1 VNIPGVFIRRPVA
14 TTLLAVAIFLS
25 GALAYFHL
33 PVAPLP
39 NITFPVVVVQA
50 SMAGAS
56 PSIMASTVAEP
67 LERRLGTIADVSELT
82 SVSTVGSSQIVI
94 QFGLNRDINGAAR
107 DVQAAIQAARAD
119 LPTTLRNNPTY
130 REFNPA
136 DSPIM
141 VLALTS
147 KTLTRAQ
154 LYDSADSVIQQ
165 QLSQVDGVGQITL
178 GGSALPSVRVE
189 LQPDQLNSYGIGMED
204 VRAAI
209 SAANADSVKG
219 HIDQNGIRY
228 EVESN
233 DQISKAAPY
242 RDLVIAYRN
251 GSPVQLRDVAQVLDS
266 AENIRNAGLYNGQD
280 AVLVIVYP
288 LPGSNIVKTVA
299 QIRKSLPSIEA
310 TLPQNVHV
318 GVAVDRSQSV
328 NAAVGDTERTLFIAV
343 LLVIGVVF
351 VFLQSPRAVL
361 VPAVALPLS
370 IVGTFGPMYLLGYSI
385 DNLSLM
391 ALTIGTGFVVDDAVV
406 VLENIVRHVE
416 SGMDVHEAA
425 MVGSAEVS
433 FTVISMSLSL
443 IAVFLP
449 ILLMPGIVGLLF
461 HEFAVTLSIAILLS
475 LVISLTITPT
485 MAAFVISR
493 KSLHSKARW
502 AVWYERQFERFRQA
516 YSRSLTIVLDHALA
530 VILTLIG
537 LIVLNVV
544 LIRFVPSTFF
554 PEQDNGILMGQIIAD
569 QSISFQAMQKKLAQ
583 LQDIV
588 QKDPAVASVAGF
600 TGGRA
605 LNTANVFIELK
616 PLAERKVAASQVVDR
631 LRPKLNAVSGAK
643 LFLQAAQ
650 DLRIGG
656 RQSAS
661 EYQYTLT
668 SDDPEALF
676 EWVPKLVTALGKYHD
691 RIVDV
696 NSDLQQNGL
705 QLYVNIDRT
714 TAARYG
720 FAPNQID
727 SVLYDAFGQRTVSTV
742 YNQLNQYYVVMEVAP
757 QYWQYP
763 QTIDRIRFSTAAG
776 NPSGTQQTQM
786 SKQIVTG
793 VTAVTTGTSTSTGS
807 AGTTGTTASTGTAGA
822 TGSSGATTSTSTS
835 SSGTSSRNADAEAN
849 QLTNAISNAKGG
861 SSSGSADST
870 AAETMVPFTALAS
883 YISNHTATQVN
894 HQGGLVAGTISF
906 NLPPGGSL
914 SDGLAAISEAGQEL
928 GMPASIHGS
937 SAGAAQVYAQS
948 MGTMPLLILA
958 ALAAVYIVLGILYE
972 NTVHPI
978 TILSTLPSAGI
989 GATLAL
995 LIFGTPFSV
1004 IAMIGIIL
1012 LIGIVKKNAI
1022 MMIDVAIHL
1031 QRDEGVEPTKAIHD
1045 AAVVRLR
1052 PIMMTTAAAVLGA
1065 VPLAIGIGQGA
1076 SLRQPLGITV
1086 MGGLILSQVFTLYTT
1101 PVIYLYLDRLRAR
1114 LARWSET
1121 LPWNRS
1127 DASA

>member
-1 VNIPGVFIRRPVA
+1 MSIPGVFIKRPVA
-14 TTLLAVAIFLS
+14 TTLLGVAILLS
-25 GALAYFHL
+25 GLLAYFQL

-39 NITFPVVVVQA
+39 NITFPVIVVQA

-56 PSIMASTVAEP
+56 PDIMASTVAAP
-67 LERRLGTIADVSELT
+67 LERRLGTIADVTELT
-82 SVSTVGSSQIVI
+82 STSSVGSAQITI
-94 QFGLNRDINGAAR
+94 QFGLGRDINGAAR
-107 DVQAAIQAARAD
+107 DVQAALQASRAD
-119 LPTTLRNNPTY
+119 LPSTLRNNPTY
-130 REFNPA
+130 REYNPS

-147 KTLTRAQ
+147 ETLTRAQ
-154 LYDSADSVIQQ
+154 LYDSANSVIQQ

-189 LQPDQLNSYGIGMED
+189 LEPDKLNSYGIGLED

-209 SAANADSVKG
+209 SAANANSAKG
-219 HIDQNGIRY
+219 HIDQGDQRF
-228 EVESN
+228 EVLSN
-233 DQISKAAPY
+233 DQINKAAPY
-242 RDLVIAYRN
+242 RDLIIAYRN
-251 GSPVQLRDVAQVLDS
+251 NAAVKLSDVADVQDS
-266 AENIRNAGLYNGQD
+266 AENIRNAGLYNGKD
-280 AVLVIVYP
+280 AVLVIVFP
-288 LPGSNIVKTVA
+288 LPGGNIVKTVA
-299 QIRKSLPSIEA
+299 QIRKVLPSIEA
-310 TLPQNVHV
+310 TLPHDVHV
-318 GVAVDRSQSV
+318 GIAVDRSQSV

-351 VFLQSPRAVL
+351 IFLQSPRAIL

-416 SGMDVHEAA
+416 AGMDVQEAA
-425 MVGSAEVS
+425 LVGSAEVS

-461 HEFAVTLSIAILLS
+461 HEFAVTLSIAIMIS

-485 MAAFVISR
+485 MAAFVLNR
-493 KSLHSKARW
+493 KTLHSKARW
-502 AVWYERQFERFRQA
+502 ALWYERQFERFQNA
-516 YSRSLTIVLDHALA
+516 YSRSLTTVLDHALL
-530 VILTLIG
+530 VGLTLVG
-537 LIVLNVV
+537 LIVLNVF
-544 LIRFVPSTFF
+544 LIKLLPSTFF

-569 QSISFQAMQKKLAQ
+569 QSISFQAMEKKLAQ
-583 LQDIV
+583 LQAIV
-588 QKDPAVASVAGF
+588 KKDPAVASVAGF

-616 PLAERKVAASQVVDR
+616 PLAERKLSATEVVDR
-631 LRPKLNAVSGAK
+631 LRPKLNGVSGAK

-650 DLRIGG
+650 DLHIGG
-656 RQSAS
+656 RSSAA

-668 SDDPEALF
+668 SDDPSALF
-676 EWVPKLVTALGKYHD
+676 TWVPKLVDALGKQ
-691 RIVDV
+691 RSQMSDV

-705 QLYVNIDRT
+705 QIYVNMDRA
-714 TAARYG
+714 TAARYS
-720 FAPNQID
+720 FAPNQLD
-727 SVLYDAFGQRTVSTV
+727 TVLYDAFGQRTVSTV

-757 QYWQYP
+757 KYWQYP
-763 QTIDRIRFSTAAG
+763 QMLDRMRFSTAAG
-776 NPSGTQQTQM
+776 NASGTAQTQM
-786 SKQIVTG
+786 SSALVKG
-793 VTAVTTGTSTSTGS
+793 VTAESAESTTE
-807 AGTTGTTASTGTAGA
+807 
-822 TGSSGATTSTSTS
+822 TS
-835 SSGTSSRNADAEAN
+835 SSTNALNANAQAN
-849 QLTNAISNAKGG
+849 QLTNSISNAKGG

-870 AAETMVPFTALAS
+870 AAETLVPFPALAT
-883 YISNHTATQVN
+883 YVSNHTATQVS
-894 HQGGLVAGTISF
+894 HQGGLVAATISF

-914 SDGLAAISEAGQEL
+914 SKATEAINQVSQQLGL
-928 GMPASIHGS
+928 PASIHGS
-937 SAGAAQVYAQS
+937 FAGAAQVYAQS
-948 MGTMPLLILA
+948 MSTMPLLILA
-958 ALAAVYIVLGILYE
+958 ALGAVYIVLGVLYE

-1031 QRDEGVEPTKAIHD
+1031 QRDEGYEPQRAIHD

-1101 PVIYLYLDRLRAR
+1101 PVIYLYLDRLRVR
-1114 LARWSET
+1114 LAKWSDT
-1121 LPWNRS
+1121 LPWNKRS
-1127 DASA
+1127 DVRA

>member
-1 VNIPGVFIRRPVA
+1 VNIPGVFIKRPVA
-14 TTLLAVAIFLS
+14 TTLLAVAVLLS
-25 GALAYFHL
+25 GVLAYFRL

-56 PSIMASTVAEP
+56 PSTMASTVAEP
-67 LERRLGTIADVSELT
+67 LERRLGTIADVTELT
-82 SVSTVGSSQIVI
+82 STSTVGSSQIVI

-107 DVQAAIQAARAD
+107 DVQAAIQASRAD

-130 REFNPA
+130 REYNPS

-189 LQPDQLNSYGIGMED
+189 LQPDQLNSYGIGLED

-219 HIDQNGIRY
+219 HIDENGQRY
-228 EVESN
+228 EVLSN

-242 RDLVIAYRN
+242 RDLVVSYRN
-251 GSPVQLRDVAQVLDS
+251 GSAVLLRDVAQVLDS
-266 AENIRNAGLYNGQD
+266 AENVRNAGLYNGKD

-288 LPGSNIVKTVA
+288 LPGSNIIKTVA

-310 TLPQNVHV
+310 TLPRNVHV

-328 NAAVGDTERTLFIAV
+328 NAAVNDTERTLFIAI
-343 LLVIGVVF
+343 LLVIGVVY

-370 IVGTFGPMYLLGYSI
+370 IIGTFGPMYLLGYSI

-416 SGMDVHEAA
+416 SGMDVREAA

-475 LVISLTITPT
+475 LVISLTVTPT
-485 MAAFVISR
+485 MAAYTLSR
-493 KSLHSKARW
+493 KTLHSKARW
-502 AVWYERQFERFRQA
+502 AVWYERQFDRFREA
-516 YSRSLTIVLDHALA
+516 YSRSLTLVLDHAFA
-530 VILTLIG
+530 VILTLLG

-544 LIRFVPSTFF
+544 LIRLVPSTFF

-569 QSISFQAMQKKLAQ
+569 QSISFQAMEKKLAQ

-616 PLAERKVAASQVVDR
+616 PLAERKLSAAQVVDR

-650 DLRIGG
+650 DLHIGG

-668 SDDPEALF
+668 SDDPDALYK
-676 EWVPKLVTALGKYHD
+676 WVPLLVTALGKYHD
-691 RIVDV
+691 RLTDV

-705 QLYVNIDRT
+705 QLYINIDRA

-727 SVLYDAFGQRTVSTV
+727 NVLYDAFGQRTVSTV

-763 QTIDRIRFSTAAG
+763 QSIERIRFSTAAG
-776 NPSGTQQTQM
+776 NPTGTQQTQM
-786 SKQIVTG
+786 SGSLVSST
-793 VTAVTTGTSTSTGS
+793 TSTT
-807 AGTTGTTASTGTAGA
+807 TTASA
-822 TGSSGATTSTSTS
+822 STNA
-835 SSGTSSRNADAEAN
+835 RNANAEAN
-849 QLTNAISNAKGG
+849 QLTNAISNSKGG

-870 AAETMVPFTALAS
+870 AAETMVPFSALAS
-883 YISNHTATQVN
+883 YVSNHTATQVN

-914 SDGLAAISEAGQEL
+914 SSALAAVDEAGRDI
-928 GMPASIHGS
+928 GMPASVHGS

-1031 QRDEGVEPTKAIHD
+1031 QRDGGMEPRKAIHD

-1114 LARWSET
+1114 LARWSAS

-1127 DASA
+1127 DARA

>member
-1 VNIPGVFIRRPVA
+1 VSIPGLFIKRPVA
-14 TTLLAVAIFLS
+14 TTLLAVAILLS
-25 GALAYFHL
+25 GMLAYTKL

-39 NITFPVVVVQA
+39 NITFPVIVVQA

-56 PSIMASTVAEP
+56 PDIMASTVAEP

-82 SVSTVGSSQIVI
+82 STSSVGSASIVI
-94 QFGLNRDINGAAR
+94 QFGLSRDINGAAR

-130 REFNPA
+130 REYNPS

-147 KTLTRAQ
+147 NTLTRAQ

-189 LQPDQLNSYGIGMED
+189 LQPDQLNSYGIGLED

-209 SAANADSVKG
+209 SSANANSAKG
-219 HIDQNGIRY
+219 HIDQGNQRF
-228 EVESN
+228 EVTSN
-233 DQISKAAPY
+233 DQINKAAPY
-242 RDLVIAYRN
+242 RDLVVAYRN
-251 GSPVQLRDVAQVLDS
+251 NAPVLLKDVADVEDS
-266 AENIRNAGLYNGQD
+266 AENIRNMGLYNSKA

-288 LPGSNIVKTVA
+288 LPGGNIVNTVA
-299 QIRKSLPSIEA
+299 QIRKVLPSIEA
-310 TLPQNVHV
+310 TLPHDVHV
-318 GVAVDRSQSV
+318 GIAVDRSQSV
-328 NAAVGDTERTLFIAV
+328 NAAVNDTERTLFIAV

-351 VFLQSPRAVL
+351 IFLQSPRAIL

-416 SGMDVHEAA
+416 SGMDVREAA
-425 MVGSAEVS
+425 LLGSAEVS

-475 LVISLTITPT
+475 LVISLTVTPT
-485 MAAFVISR
+485 MAAYVLNR
-493 KSLHSKARW
+493 KTLHSKARW
-502 AVWYERQFERFRQA
+502 ALWYERQFERFKNA
-516 YSRSLTIVLDHALA
+516 YSRSLTIVLDHALL
-530 VILTLIG
+530 VGLTLVG
-537 LIVLNVV
+537 LIVLNVF
-544 LIRFVPSTFF
+544 LIKLVPSTFF
-554 PEQDNGILMGQIIAD
+554 PEQDNGILTGQIIAD
-569 QSISFQAMQKKLAQ
+569 QSISFQAMEQKLAQ
-583 LQDIV
+583 LQAIV
-588 QKDPAVASVAGF
+588 QKDPAVESVAGF

-616 PLAERKVAASQVVDR
+616 PLAVRKLSAAQVVDR
-631 LRPKLNAVSGAK
+631 LRPKLNGVSGAK

-650 DLRIGG
+650 DLHIGG
-656 RQSAS
+656 RQSAA

-668 SDDPEALF
+668 SDDPNALF
-676 EWVPKLVTALGKYHD
+676 TWVPKLVAALTKERGQ
-691 RIVDV
+691 VLDV

-705 QLYVNIDRT
+705 QIYINMDRAT
-714 TAARYG
+714 SARYG
-720 FAPNQID
+720 FAPNQLD

-757 QYWQYP
+757 KYWQYP
-763 QTIDRIRFSTAAG
+763 QMLDRMRFSTAAG
-776 NPSGTQQTQM
+776 NASGTQQTQM
-786 SKQIVTG
+786 SSAIVKP
-793 VTAVTTGTSTSTGS
+793 VTPISAISTQEAESTTNSLNS
-807 AGTTGTTASTGTAGA
+807 
-822 TGSSGATTSTSTS
+822 
-835 SSGTSSRNADAEAN
+835 NAEAN
-849 QLTNAISNAKGG
+849 QLTNAISNARGG

-870 AAETMVPFTALAS
+870 ASETLVPFPSLAS
-883 YISNHTATQVN
+883 YVSNHTATQVS
-894 HQGGLVAGTISF
+894 HQDGLVAATISF

-914 SDGLAAISEAGQEL
+914 SKATVAINQASQQLGL
-928 GMPASIHGS
+928 PASIHGS
-937 SAGAAQVYAQS
+937 FAGAAQVYAQS
-948 MGTMPLLILA
+948 MSTMPLLILA

-995 LIFGTPFSV
+995 LIFDTPFSV

-1031 QRDEGVEPTKAIHD
+1031 QRDEGYEPQRAIHD

-1086 MGGLILSQVFTLYTT
+1086 MGGLIFSQVFTLYTT

-1114 LARWSET
+1114 LARWSDT
-1121 LPWNRS
+1121 LPWNTQS

>member
-1 VNIPGVFIRRPVA
+1 MNISALFIRRPVA
-14 TTLLAVAIFLS
+14 TTLLAIAILMS
-25 GALAYFHL
+25 GALAYFRL

-39 NITFPVVVVQA
+39 NVTYPVVVVQA

-56 PSIMASTVAEP
+56 PAIMAATVAEP
-67 LERRLGTIADVSELT
+67 LEKRLGAIADVTQMT
-82 SVSTVGSSQIVI
+82 STSDVGSSRIVV

-119 LPTTLRNNPTY
+119 LPSTLRSNPTY
-130 REFNPA
+130 REYNPA

-147 KTLTRAQ
+147 DTLTRAQ
-154 LYDSADSVIQQ
+154 LYDSANSVIQQ
-165 QLSQVDGVGQITL
+165 QLSQIDGVGQITL

-189 LQPDQLNSYGIGMED
+189 LEPDKLSSYGIGLED

-209 SAANADSVKG
+209 SAANANSAKG
-219 HIDQNGIRY
+219 HIDQNGLRY
-228 EVESN
+228 EVTSN

-251 GSPVQLRDVAQVLDS
+251 GSPVQLRDVADVQDS
-266 AENIRNAGLYNGQD
+266 AENIRNMGLYNGKP
-280 AVLVIVYP
+280 AVLVIVFP
-288 LPGSNIVKTVA
+288 LPGSNIVNTVA
-299 QIRKSLPSIEA
+299 QIHKVLPAIEAALPSSIR
-310 TLPQNVHV
+310 V
-318 GVAVDRSQSV
+318 GVAIDRSVSV
-328 NAAVGDTERTLFIAV
+328 NAAVGDTERSLFVAV

-351 VFLQSPRAVL
+351 VFLQSPRAIL
-361 VPAVALPLS
+361 IPSVALPLS
-370 IVGTFGPMYLLGYSI
+370 IIGTFGPMYLMGYSI

-416 SGMDVHEAA
+416 AGMDVREAA
-425 MVGSAEVS
+425 LKGSAEVG
-433 FTVISMSLSL
+433 FTVVSMSLSL
-443 IAVFLP
+443 IAVFTP
-449 ILLMPGIVGLLF
+449 ILLMPGIIGLLF
-461 HEFAVTLSIAILLS
+461 HEFAVTLSTAILLS
-475 LVISLTITPT
+475 MVISLTVTPT
-485 MAAFVISR
+485 MAAYLL
-493 KSLHSKARW
+493 KPGAAMHSKARW
-502 AVWYERQFERFRQA
+502 AVWYERQFERFKQV
-516 YSRSLTIVLDHALA
+516 YSRSLSAVLDRASL
-530 VILTLIG
+530 VGLTLIG
-537 LIVLNVV
+537 LLVLNVF
-544 LIRFVPSTFF
+544 LFKLLPSTFF
-554 PEQDNGILMGQIIAD
+554 PEQDNGILMGQLIAD
-569 QSISFQAMQKKLAQ
+569 QSISFQAMEKKLAQ
-583 LQDIV
+583 MQSIV

-600 TGGRA
+600 AGGRA
-605 LNTANVFIELK
+605 LNTASLYVELK
-616 PLAERKVAASQVVDR
+616 PLAERKLSAAQVVER
-631 LRPKLNAVSGAK
+631 LRPKLNAISGGK
-643 LFLQAAQ
+643 LFLQASQ
-650 DLRIGG
+650 DLHIGG

-668 SDDPEALF
+668 SDDPEALYK
-676 EWVPKLVTALGKYHD
+676 WIPKLVTELGNH
-691 RIVDV
+691 RSELLDV
-696 NSDLQQNGL
+696 NSDLQQHGL
-705 QLYVNIDRT
+705 QIYVNFDRSSMS
-714 TAARYG
+714 RYG

-742 YNQLNQYYVVMEVAP
+742 YNELNQYYVVMEVAP
-757 QYWQYP
+757 KYWQFP
-763 QTIDRIRFSTAAG
+763 QMLDRMYFSKAAG
-776 NPSGTQQTQM
+776 NANGTQQTQM
-786 SKQIVTG
+786 SSSTVKG
-793 VTAVTTGTSTSTGS
+793 VPGFLAIN
-807 AGTTGTTASTGTAGA
+807 TASKAN
-822 TGSSGATTSTSTS
+822 SSTNSL
-835 SSGTSSRNADAEAN
+835 NADARAN
-849 QLTNAISNAKGG
+849 QLTNAISNSKGG

-870 AAETMVPFTALAS
+870 AAETLVPFPAMLS
-883 YISNHTATQVN
+883 YTSNHTPTEVA

-914 SDGLAAISEAGQEL
+914 GTALSAVQQAMRDL
-928 GMPASIHGS
+928 GMPASIHGAT
-937 SAGAAQVYAQS
+937 AGAAQVYSQS
-948 MGTMPLLILA
+948 MSTMPLLILA
-958 ALAAVYIVLGILYE
+958 ALGAVYIVLGMLYE

-1031 QRDEGVEPTKAIHD
+1031 QRDEGYEPMQAIHD
-1045 AAVVRLR
+1045 AAVMRLR

-1065 VPLAIGIGQGA
+1065 VPLAVGIGQGA

-1114 LARWSET
+1114 LARWSAT

>member
-1 VNIPGVFIRRPVA
+1 MSIPGLFIKRPVA
-14 TTLLAVAIFLS
+14 TTLLAVAILVS

-39 NITFPVVVVQA
+39 NITFPVIVVQA
-50 SMAGAS
+50 NLAGGS
-56 PSIMASTVAEP
+56 PEIMASTVAEP
-67 LERRLGTIADVSELT
+67 LERRLATISDVNELT
-82 SVSTVGSSQIVI
+82 STSTVGAASIVI
-94 QFGLNRDINGAAR
+94 QFGLSRDINGAAR

-136 DSPIM
+136 DTPIM

-147 KTLTRAQ
+147 ETLTRAQ
-154 LYDSADSVIQQ
+154 LYDSADSVLQQ

-189 LQPDQLNSYGIGMED
+189 LQPDKLNSYGIGLED
-204 VRAAI
+204 VRASVA
-209 SAANADSVKG
+209 AANADSAKG
-219 HIDQNGIRY
+219 HIDQGDQRF
-228 EVESN
+228 EVLSN

-242 RDLVIAYRN
+242 RDLVIAYRS
-251 GSPVQLRDVAQVLDS
+251 GAPVLLRDVAEVDDG
-266 AENIRNAGLYNGQD
+266 AENIRNAGLYNGKD

-299 QIRKSLPSIEA
+299 QIKKVLPAVEA
-310 TLPQNVHV
+310 TLPHNVHV
-318 GVAVDRSQSV
+318 SIAVDRSQSV
-328 NAAVGDTERTLFIAV
+328 NNAVRDTERTLFIAV

-351 VFLQSPRAVL
+351 VFLQSPRAIL

-416 SGMDVHEAA
+416 SGMDVQEAA
-425 MVGSAEVS
+425 LRGSTEVS

-443 IAVFLP
+443 IAVFTP
-449 ILLMPGIVGLLF
+449 ILLMPGIIGLLF
-461 HEFAVTLSIAILLS
+461 HEFAVTLSIAILIS
-475 LVISLTITPT
+475 LVISLTVTPT
-485 MAAFVISR
+485 MAAYLLKR
-493 KSLHSKARW
+493 GGDLHSKARW
-502 AVWYERQFERFRQA
+502 ALWFERLFERFKNA
-516 YSRSLTIVLDHALA
+516 YGRSLTIVLDHALI
-530 VILTLIG
+530 VGLTLVG
-537 LIVLNVV
+537 LIVLNVF
-544 LIRFVPSTFF
+544 LLRLVPSTFF
-554 PEQDNGILMGQIIAD
+554 PEQDNGILQGQIIAD
-569 QSISFQAMQKKLAQ
+569 QSISFQAMEQKLAQ
-583 LQDIV
+583 LQAIV
-588 QKDPAVASVAGF
+588 ERDPAVASVAGF
-600 TGGRA
+600 AGGRA
-605 LNTANVFIELK
+605 LNQANVFIELK
-616 PLAERKVAASQVVDR
+616 PLSQRKLSASQVVAR
-631 LRPKLNAVSGAK
+631 LRPKLNAVSGAR

-656 RQSAS
+656 RQSAA

-668 SDDPEALF
+668 SDDPNALF
-676 EWVPKLVTALGKYHD
+676 KWVPKLVTALSKD
-691 RIVDV
+691 RADVADV

-705 QLYVNIDRT
+705 QIYVNMNRA

-727 SVLYDAFGQRTVSTV
+727 NVLYDAFGQRTVSTIF
-742 YNQLNQYYVVMEVAP
+742 NQINQYFVVMEVAP
-757 QYWQYP
+757 KYWQYP
-763 QTIDRIRFSTAAG
+763 QMIDRIRFSTAAG
-776 NPSGTQQTQM
+776 NASGTQQTQM
-786 SKQIVTG
+786 PGNTVSPVQ
-793 VTAVTTGTSTSTGS
+793 TSVV
-807 AGTTGTTASTGTAGA
+807 
-822 TGSSGATTSTSTS
+822 ATTQTSAPT
-835 SSGTSSRNADAEAN
+835 TNALNANAEAN
-849 QLTNAISNAKGG
+849 VLTNAIANSRGG
-861 SSSGSADST
+861 SASGSADST
-870 AAETMVPFTALAS
+870 AAETLVPFPALAS
-883 YISNHTATQVN
+883 SISNHTATQVS
-894 HQGGLVAGTISF
+894 HQGGLVAATISF

-914 SDGLAAISEAGQEL
+914 SKATAEINRASQEMGL
-928 GMPASIHGS
+928 PASIHGS
-937 SAGAAQVYAQS
+937 FAGAAQVYAQS
-948 MGTMPLLILA
+948 MSTMPLLILA

-989 GATLAL
+989 GAILAL

-1031 QRDEGVEPTKAIHD
+1031 QRDDAVEPQKAIHD

-1052 PIMMTTAAAVLGA
+1052 PILMTTAAAVLGA

-1114 LARWSET
+1114 LARWSTT
-1121 LPWNRS
+1121 LPWNRQT
-1127 DASA
+1127 DASASL

>member
-1 VNIPGVFIRRPVA
+1 VSIPGLFINRPVA
-14 TTLLAVAIFLS
+14 TTLLAIAILLS
-25 GALAYFHL
+25 GTLAYFRL

-39 NITFPVVVVQA
+39 NVTYPVIVVQA
-50 SMAGAS
+50 SLAGAS
-56 PSIMASTVAEP
+56 PDIMASTVAEP
-67 LERRLGTIADVSELT
+67 LERRLRSISDVNELT
-82 SVSTVGSSQIVI
+82 STSTVGAANIVI
-94 QFGLNRDINGAAR
+94 QFGLSRDINGAAR

-130 REFNPA
+130 REYNPA

-147 KTLTRAQ
+147 ETLTRAQ

-165 QLSQVDGVGQITL
+165 QLSQVAGVGQITL

-189 LQPDQLNSYGIGMED
+189 LEPDQLNSYGIGLED

-209 SAANADSVKG
+209 SAANADSAKG
-219 HIDQNGIRY
+219 HIDQAGQRFEIL
-228 EVESN
+228 SN
-233 DQISKAAPY
+233 DQINKAAPY
-242 RDLVIAYRN
+242 RDLVIAYRDN
-251 GSPVQLRDVAQVLDS
+251 APVFLRDVADVEDS
-266 AENIRNAGLYNGQD
+266 AENIRNAGLYNGKD

-288 LPGSNIVKTVA
+288 LPGGNIVKTVA
-299 QIRKSLPSIEA
+299 QIRKVLPSIEA
-310 TLPQNVHV
+310 TLPHDVHL
-318 GVAVDRSQSV
+318 GIAVDRSQSV
-328 NAAVGDTERTLFIAV
+328 RSAVGDTERTLFIAV

-351 VFLQSPRAVL
+351 VFLQSPRAIL
-361 VPAVALPLS
+361 IPAVALPLS

-416 SGMDVHEAA
+416 SGMDPHEAA
-425 MVGSAEVS
+425 MRGSAEVS

-449 ILLMPGIVGLLF
+449 ILLMPGIIGLLF
-461 HEFAVTLSIAILLS
+461 HEFAMVLTIAILIS
-475 LVISLTITPT
+475 LVISLTVTPT
-485 MAAFVISR
+485 MAAYLLKR
-493 KSLHSKARW
+493 GGELHSKSRW
-502 AVWYERQFERFRQA
+502 AVWSERQFERFKNA
-516 YSRSLTIVLDHALA
+516 YSRSLTVVLDHALL
-530 VILTLIG
+530 VGLTLVG
-537 LIVLNVV
+537 LIVLNVF
-544 LIRFVPSTFF
+544 LLRLVPSTFF
-554 PEQDNGILMGQIIAD
+554 PEQDNGILQGQIIAD
-569 QSISFQAMQKKLAQ
+569 QSISFQAMELKLAQ
-583 LQDIV
+583 LQAIV
-588 QKDPAVASVAGF
+588 EQDPAVASVAGF

-605 LNTANVFIELK
+605 LNTANVFIALK
-616 PLAERKVAASQVVDR
+616 PLSQRKLSASQVVAR
-631 LRPKLNAVSGAK
+631 LRPKLNAVSGAR

-656 RQSAS
+656 RQSAA

-668 SDDPEALF
+668 SDDPTALF
-676 EWVPKLVTALGKYHD
+676 KWVPRLVTALSKD
-691 RIVDV
+691 RAEVSDV

-705 QLYVNIDRT
+705 QIFVNMNRA

-727 SVLYDAFGQRTVSTV
+727 NVLYDAFGQRTVSTIF
-742 YNQLNQYYVVMEVAP
+742 NQINQYFVVMEVAP
-757 QYWQYP
+757 KYWQYP
-763 QTIDRIRFSTAAG
+763 QMIDRIRFSTAAG
-776 NPSGTQQTQM
+776 NASGTQQTQM
-786 SKQIVTG
+786 PGNTVTPVQAS
-793 VTAVTTGTSTSTGS
+793 VT
-807 AGTTGTTASTGTAGA
+807 
-822 TGSSGATTSTSTS
+822 SGPASTS
-835 SSGTSSRNADAEAN
+835 STNALNANAEAN
-849 QLTNAISNAKGG
+849 VLTNAIANSRGG

-870 AAETMVPFTALAS
+870 AAETMVPFPAMAS
-883 YISNHTATQVN
+883 SISNHTATQVS
-894 HQGGLVAGTISF
+894 HQGGLVAATISF
-906 NLPPGGSL
+906 NLPTGGSL
-914 SDGLAAISEAGQEL
+914 SKATEEISRASQEL
-928 GMPASIHGS
+928 GLPASIHGS
-937 SAGAAQVYAQS
+937 FAGAAQVYAQS
-948 MGTMPLLILA
+948 MSTMPLLILA
-958 ALAAVYIVLGILYE
+958 ALVAVYIVLGILYE

-1022 MMIDVAIHL
+1022 MMIDVAIHM
-1031 QRDEGVEPTKAIHD
+1031 QRDDGVEPQKAIHD

-1065 VPLAIGIGQGA
+1065 VPLAIGIGQGG

-1114 LARWSET
+1114 LARWSTT
-1121 LPWNRS
+1121 LPWNRQT
-1127 DASA
+1127 DASASP

>member
-1 VNIPGVFIRRPVA
+1 MSIPGLFIRRPVA
-14 TTLLAVAIFLS
+14 TTLLAVAILLS
-25 GALAYFHL
+25 GLLAYFHL

-39 NITFPVVVVQA
+39 NVTYPVVVVQA

-56 PSIMASTVAEP
+56 PDVMASTVAEP
-67 LERRLGTIADVSELT
+67 LERRLGTIAGVNEMT
-82 SVSTVGSSQIVI
+82 STSTVGSARIIV
-94 QFGLNRDINGAAR
+94 QFALDRDINGAAR
-107 DVQAAIQAARAD
+107 DVQAAMQAARAD
-119 LPTTLRNNPTY
+119 LPTTLRSNPTY
-130 REFNPA
+130 REYNPS

-141 VLALTS
+141 ILALTS

-189 LQPDQLNSYGIGMED
+189 LQPDKLNSYGIGLED

-209 SAANADSVKG
+209 SSANANSAKG
-219 HIDQNGIRY
+219 HIDQDGQRY
-228 EVESN
+228 EVISN
-233 DQISKAAPY
+233 DQINTAAPY
-242 RDLVIAYRN
+242 RDLVVAYRN
-251 GSPVQLRDVAQVLDS
+251 NAPVLLRDVADVEDS
-266 AENIRNAGLYNGQD
+266 AENIRNAGLYNGND

-288 LPGSNIVKTVA
+288 LPGGNIVKTVA
-299 QIRKSLPSIEA
+299 QIKKVLPSIEA
-310 TLPQNVHV
+310 TLPHNVHV
-318 GVAVDRSQSV
+318 GIALDRSQSV
-328 NAAVGDTERTLFIAV
+328 NAAVNDTERTLFIAV

-351 VFLQSPRAVL
+351 VFLQSPRAIL

-416 SGMDVHEAA
+416 SGMDVREAA
-425 MVGSAEVS
+425 LRGSTEVS

-475 LVISLTITPT
+475 LLISLTVTPT
-485 MAAFVISR
+485 MAAYVLSR
-493 KSLHSKARW
+493 SKTLHSRARW
-502 AVWYERQFERFRQA
+502 ALWYERQFERFRNA
-516 YSRSLTIVLDHALA
+516 YSRSLTAVLDHALL
-530 VILTLIG
+530 VGLTLIG
-537 LIVLNVV
+537 LIVLNVF
-544 LIRFVPSTFF
+544 LFRLVPSTFF
-554 PEQDNGILMGQIIAD
+554 PEQDNGILIGQIIAD
-569 QSISFQAMQKKLAQ
+569 QSISFQAMEKKLAQ
-583 LQDIV
+583 LQAIV

-605 LNTANVFIELK
+605 LNSANVFIELK
-616 PLAERKVAASQVVDR
+616 PLALRKLSAAQVVDR

-650 DLRIGG
+650 DLHIGG
-656 RQSAS
+656 RSSAA

-668 SDDPEALF
+668 SDDPDALF
-676 EWVPKLVTALGKYHD
+676 KWVPKLVTALGKD
-691 RIVDV
+691 RSQMTDV

-705 QLYVNIDRT
+705 QIYINFDRA

-757 QYWQYP
+757 KYWQYP
-763 QTIDRIRFSTAAG
+763 QMLDRMRFSTAAG
-776 NPSGTQQTQM
+776 NATGTAQTQM
-786 SKQIVTG
+786 SSALVQPVTPA
-793 VTAVTTGTSTSTGS
+793 TAVSAAQGS
-807 AGTTGTTASTGTAGA
+807 ASSTNA
-822 TGSSGATTSTSTS
+822 
-835 SSGTSSRNADAEAN
+835 RNANAEAN

-870 AAETMVPFTALAS
+870 SSETLVPFPMLAT
-883 YISNHTATQVN
+883 YASNHTATQVS
-894 HQGGLVAGTISF
+894 HQDGLVAATISF

-914 SDGLAAISEAGQEL
+914 SKATAEIDQVSQQLGL
-928 GMPASIHGS
+928 PASIHGS
-937 SAGAAQVYAQS
+937 FAGAAQVYAQS
-948 MGTMPLLILA
+948 MSTMPLLILA

-1031 QRDEGVEPTKAIHD
+1031 QRDEGYEPQKAIHA
-1045 AAVVRLR
+1045 AAVIRLR

-1114 LARWSET
+1114 LATWSSS

-1127 DASA
+1127 DANA

>member
-1 VNIPGVFIRRPVA
+1 MSIPSLFIKRPVA
-14 TTLLAVAIFLS
+14 TTLLAVAILLS
-25 GALAYFHL
+25 GTLAYFHL

-39 NITFPVVVVQA
+39 NITFPVIVVQA
-50 SMAGAS
+50 NLAGAS

-67 LERRLGTIADVSELT
+67 LERRLATIADVNELT
-82 SVSTVGSSQIVI
+82 STSTVGAASIVI
-94 QFGLNRDINGAAR
+94 QFGLSREINGAAR

-136 DSPIM
+136 DTPIM

-147 KTLTRAQ
+147 ETLTRAQ
-154 LYDSADSVIQQ
+154 LYDSADSVLQQ

-189 LQPDQLNSYGIGMED
+189 LQPDKLNSYGIGLED
-204 VRAAI
+204 VRASIA
-209 SAANADSVKG
+209 AANADSAKG
-219 HIDQNGIRY
+219 HIDQGNQRF
-228 EVESN
+228 EVLSN
-233 DQISKAAPY
+233 DQINTAAPY
-242 RDLVIAYRN
+242 RDLVIAYRS
-251 GSPVQLRDVAQVLDS
+251 GAPVFLRDVADVQDA
-266 AENIRNAGLYNGQD
+266 AENIRNAGLYNGKD

-299 QIRKSLPSIEA
+299 QIRKVLPSVEA
-310 TLPQNVHV
+310 TLPHNIHLDI
-318 GVAVDRSQSV
+318 AVDRSQSV
-328 NAAVGDTERTLFIAV
+328 NNAVRDTERTLFIAV

-351 VFLQSPRAVL
+351 VFLQSPRAIL

-370 IVGTFGPMYLLGYSI
+370 IIGTFGPMYLLGYSL

-416 SGMDVHEAA
+416 SGIDVKEAA
-425 MVGSAEVS
+425 LRGSAEVS

-443 IAVFLP
+443 IAVFTP

-461 HEFAVTLSIAILLS
+461 HEFAVVLSIAILIS
-475 LVISLTITPT
+475 LVISLTVTPT
-485 MAAFVISR
+485 MAAYLLKR
-493 KSLHSKARW
+493 EKLHSQSRAALW
-502 AVWYERQFERFRQA
+502 FERQFQRFKNA
-516 YSRSLTIVLDHALA
+516 YSRSLDIALDHALL
-530 VILTLIG
+530 VGLTLVG
-537 LIVLNVV
+537 LIVLNVF
-544 LIRFVPSTFF
+544 LFKLLPSTFF
-554 PEQDNGILMGQIIAD
+554 PEQDNGILNGQIIAD
-569 QSISFQAMQKKLAQ
+569 QSISFQAMEQKLAQ
-583 LQDIV
+583 LQSIV
-588 QKDPAVASVAGF
+588 EQDPAVASVAGF

-616 PLAERKVAASQVVDR
+616 PLAQRKLSATQVVAR
-631 LRPKLNAVSGAK
+631 LRPKLNAVSGAR

-668 SDDPEALF
+668 SDDPNALYK
-676 EWVPKLVTALGKYHD
+676 WVPKLVTALGKD
-691 RIVDV
+691 SAVVTDV

-705 QLYVNIDRT
+705 QLYVNMDRA
-714 TAARYG
+714 TAARYS

-727 SVLYDAFGQRTVSTV
+727 NVLYDAFGQRTVSTIF
-742 YNQLNQYYVVMEVAP
+742 NQLNQYFVVMEVAP
-757 QYWQYP
+757 AYWQYP
-763 QTIDRIRFSTAAG
+763 QALDRIRFSTAAG

-786 SKQIVTG
+786 PGSTVSPVTP
-793 VTAVTTGTSTSTGS
+793 VTAVSTPS
-807 AGTTGTTASTGTAGA
+807 AASNTN
-822 TGSSGATTSTSTS
+822 SLNS
-835 SSGTSSRNADAEAN
+835 NAEAN
-849 QLTNAISNAKGG
+849 QLTNAIANSRGG

-870 AAETMVPFTALAS
+870 AGETLVPFAALAS
-883 YISNHTATQVN
+883 SVSNHTATQVS
-894 HQGGLVAGTISF
+894 HQGGLVAATISF
-906 NLPPGGSL
+906 NLPAGGSL
-914 SDGLAAISEAGQEL
+914 SKATEQIAQVSQQL
-928 GMPASIHGS
+928 GVPASIHGS
-937 SAGAAQVYAQS
+937 FAGAAQVYAQS
-948 MGTMPLLILA
+948 MSTMPLLILA
-958 ALAAVYIVLGILYE
+958 ALVAVYIVLGILYE

-1022 MMIDVAIHL
+1022 MMIDVAIHQ
-1031 QRDEGVEPTKAIHD
+1031 QRAGMEPRQAIHD

-1101 PVIYLYLDRLRAR
+1101 PVIYLYLDRLRMK
-1114 LARWSET
+1114 LVRWSAT
-1121 LPWNRS
+1121 MPWNRQL
-1127 DASA
+1127 DASASI